1 MEFSFFPKRLKA
13 VQREVSVLHK
23 NIDESV
29 KISADDELEHLIRS
43 LTELDNDND
52 LAWKANMLTNQ
63 EVYRIAAYLPYNYF
77 HVNMRNLFCIFIVR
91 SGKRLF
97 QILYNQWQNSYD
109 NESCNE
115 FIHSLLKNNED
126 FREYVKEKHLNVDRL
141 ADIFYDQN
149 IVIGFGSEVTGY
161 YFKEK
166 RTLAEKFEYFGIH
179 SDSKLY
185 KDCLDVFYTFCGK
198 EDYLEAD
205 KNEILNIVKKYELRQ
220 QPLLKI
226 FLKNFLGKLNLQE
239 LADFQD
245 LARYF
250 EAVIGDS
257 KNLKA
262 DYKYFFKDLPED
274 VVAKYMDWINRC
286 KIEKY
291 FGDDERSNFWK
302 QYRFEQV
309 KKFEKSNAVVM
320 KFGEYI
326 AVEFLGERNGPIY
339 FYPRMYFE
347 KKLEGQFLLLEN
359 IPMRKYLLHESQYKE
374 EDRKEHRGYWEY
386 NVENYII
393 KHHITRKVYQ

>member
-13 VQREVSVLHK
+13 VQREISVLHK
-23 NIDESV
+23 NMDESV
-29 KISADDELEHLIRS
+29 KISADDELEHLIKS
-43 LTELDNDND
+43 LTEIDNDRD

-63 EVYRIAAYLPYNYF
+63 EVYRITAYLPYNYF
-77 HVNMRNLFCIFIVR
+77 NVNMRNLFCIFIAR

-126 FREYVKEKHLNVDRL
+126 FREYVKEKHLNVNHL

-161 YFKEK
+161 HFKEK
-166 RTLAEKFEYFGIH
+166 RILVEKFEYFGIH

-185 KDCLDVFYTFCGK
+185 KDCSDVFYTFCGK

-226 FLKNFLGKLNLQE
+226 FLKNFLGKLNLKE

-257 KNLKA
+257 QNPKA

-291 FGDDERSNFWK
+291 FGDDERSTFWK

-309 KKFEKSNAVVM
+309 KKFDKSNAVVM

-339 FYPRMYFE
+339 FYPRKYFE

-359 IPMRKYLLHESQYKE
+359 IPMRQYLLHESQYKE

-393 KHHITRKVYQ
+393 KHYITRKVYE